1 MTALVALAAGFLAGV
16 LAVALAWRYLVE
28 TLAARQLE
36 QWRAD
41 GNRGAVLRVV
51 EQQRSGIKMQL
62 GTELAPLLPAFPF
75 EPADTRF
82 LGHPAQFVVFAG
94 HSAVKDRRQA
104 EIAEV
109 VLVNLR
115 SGGRDP
121 EDGRLLDE
129 CVQAGRVR
137 WVTLRVDTPSSEG
150 MTASS
155 EGMTATQAPL

>member
-1 MTALVALAAGFLAGV
+1 MIALVALAAGFSAG
-16 LAVALAWRYLVE
+16 ALGFALLWRYLVE
-28 TLAARQLE
+28 SRAARQLE

-41 GNRGAVLRVV
+41 GDRAAVLRVV
-51 EQQRSGIKMQL
+51 DQNRSGIKLQL

-115 SGGRDP
+115 SGGQDS
-121 EDGRLLDE
+121 EDGLLLDE
-129 CVQAGRVR
+129 CVQAG
-137 WVTLRVDTPSSEG
+137 G
-150 MTASS
+150 C
-155 EGMTATQAPL
+155 GG